1 MKKCAKRYIH
11 LSEGNL
17 STEQKQYI
25 RSHSQPKLHNFVLR
39 SIPMQN
45 LTLLGHCLT
54 ARSASSLAAY
64 LTIKSQLSQNL
75 SH

>member
-25 RSHSQPKLHNFVLR
+25 RCHSQPKLRNIVLR

-54 ARSASSLAAY
+54 ASSLAAY